1 MASNG
6 RKSTRYTYKGNNKK
20 VENKYANI
28 YQDLSEKEE
37 VYKSN
42 VLKKIHKPSD
52 DENEEDDNVRE
63 LVTRSLSTEEAE
75 QNAQRR
81 RQAARNQKR
90 IATQKSSPVS
100 SSKRASEL
108 SKLESIEKLKREKWA
123 LKNNN
128 TEDNINTDIDIQ
140 DGSERKRIDLG
151 QSEDV
156 DLGYTKDISENL
168 ENADV
173 NDTVVNDAEYIRRK
187 ARERASMD
195 KSNVKIYKE
204 YSDFE
209 RPNIGE
215 KRENKKEDDKSS
227 ISNEEDDDSFDTK
240 ILDSSILD
248 MPIVDEN
255 TTGYEDDET
264 TKREILK
271 NEQDIKERENE
282 IEKILKLKEE
292 KFGDSSNSTTLDR
305 SSRRRSRSQKNDSDE
320 LNTTD
325 KTSRANNRG
334 NVYRN
339 NTAKKESKLNIKK
352 IGGIIIVLLLIIV
365 FAAAGID
372 KLRSSKTKTTQNN
385 AATTQVKKKEDDKSK
400 TEKKEESIE
409 EKINKLEVIK
419 AKLNADESQRMD
431 YIIEN
436 IKSYPENMIN
446 LLIANPETIDF
457 VYSYKDKDKY
467 NAKSLEGNISSS
479 YYVDGSVPL
488 YLQWDR
494 RWGYR
499 NYGKEMIGLSGCG
512 PTSLA
517 MVIRHFDKEST
528 VNPYDVAKY
537 SEENGYLSKD
547 NFTSWKL
554 FDTGL
559 KEYGL
564 ESRDVVPVEAKMKKA
579 LDDGQILIV
588 SVKPGI
594 FTERGHIIVI
604 KGYNKEGDFLIND
617 PNSIVNTNKSWSYDE
632 LKNDLRKIWAV
643 SEIGSSSY
651 SSSDDNT
658 SDNSSE
664 TDSETNTSSS
674 KSSSGSS
681 SSQKNNDSNDD
692 STGNSDDPSIIQ
704 DIE

>member
-1 MASNG
+1 MASNS

-37 VYKSN
+37 IYKSN
-42 VLKKIHKPSD
+42 VLKKIHKLSD
-52 DENEEDDNVRE
+52 EEKE
-63 LVTRSLSTEEAE
+63 KEEEEKAKKLESKILSTEEAE

-90 IATQKSSPVS
+90 IATHKSSPVS

-128 TEDNINTDIDIQ
+128 TEDNIDTDIDIQ
-140 DGSERKRIDLG
+140 DTSERKRINLG
-151 QSEDV
+151 QLED
-156 DLGYTKDISENL
+156 DNLGYTGDSFEELGDIS
-168 ENADV
+168 
-173 NDTVVNDAEYIRRK
+173 TVEPIVNDAEYIRRK
-187 ARERASMD
+187 ARERALMD

-209 RPNIGE
+209 RPNIGK
-215 KRENKKEDDKSS
+215 KRENKEDDKLS
-227 ISNEEDDDSFDTK
+227 ISSEEDSSDFDTK

-248 MPIVDEN
+248 IPTLEEKISA
-255 TTGYEDDET
+255 YEDDET

-271 NEQDIKERENE
+271 NEQDIKERESE

-292 KFGDSSNSTTLDR
+292 KFADTNESTNSDR
-305 SSRRRSRSQKNDSDE
+305 SSRRKSRTQRNNFDESSSQSVN
-320 LNTTD
+320 N
-325 KTSRANNRG
+325 SRANNRN
-334 NVYRN
+334 NVYRKS
-339 NTAKKESKLNIKK
+339 TAKKEGKLNIKK
-352 IGGIIIVLLLIIV
+352 IGGIVIVLFLVIIFV
-365 FAAAGID
+365 AAGID
-372 KLRSSKTKTTQNN
+372 KFKSDKTKTTPKNT
-385 AATTQVKKKEDDKSK
+385 ATTQVKKEDEKSK

-419 AKLNADESQRMD
+419 GKLNADESQRMD

-517 MVIRHFDKEST
+517 MVVRHFDRGSN

-559 KEYGL
+559 KKYGL

-643 SEIGSSSY
+643 SEIGSSNY
-651 SSSDDNT
+651 SSSDDTDSSSNT
-658 SDNSSE
+658 SSE
-664 TDSETNTSSS
+664 AEGSSS
-674 KSSSGSS
+674 KSSSESS
-681 SSQKNNDSNDD
+681 SSQSDN